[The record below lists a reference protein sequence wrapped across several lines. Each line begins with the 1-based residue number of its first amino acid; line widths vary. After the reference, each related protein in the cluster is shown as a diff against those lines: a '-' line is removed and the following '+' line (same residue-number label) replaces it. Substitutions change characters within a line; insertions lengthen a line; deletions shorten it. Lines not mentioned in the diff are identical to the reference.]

1 MFLQSSGGLIFIQ
14 PSHEVI
20 RLFSCS
26 SRLRVSDR
34 LLQEAESTVQSQRL
48 SRWEVGVDFVFS
60 IVINLG
66 TQAIFLRSFTLQKG
80 VGFTVVF
87 LTLALL
93 RRYLVRRGFN
103 LLVAPDTGQSRQ
115 MSLVEATTD
124 TVIGVA
130 MAFALV
136 LLWYPGE
143 PLPRISGLIVA
154 SYILTLLRR
163 YAMRRIFEWFSYV
176 PSSYGS

>member
-1 MFLQSSGGLIFIQ
+1 M
-14 PSHEVI
+14 
-20 RLFSCS
+20 
-26 SRLRVSDR
+26 
-34 LLQEAESTVQSQRL
+34 QSQKL

-60 IVINLG
+60 IAINLG
-66 TQAIFLRSFTLQKG
+66 TQAIFFHSFTLTKG
-80 VGFTVVF
+80 VSFTAVF

-103 LLVAPDTGQSRQ
+103 LLVAPGTGQSRQ

-124 TVIGVA
+124 TVLAVA
-130 MAFALV
+130 MAFGLV

-143 PLPRISGLIVA
+143 PMPRISGLILV
-154 SYILTLLRR
+154 SYVLTLARR
-163 YAMRRIFEWFSYV
+163 YVMRRIFEWFAYV

>member
-1 MFLQSSGGLIFIQ
+1 
-14 PSHEVI
+14 
-20 RLFSCS
+20 
-26 SRLRVSDR
+26 
-34 LLQEAESTVQSQRL
+34 
-48 SRWEVGVDFVFS
+48 
-60 IVINLG
+60 
-66 TQAIFLRSFTLQKG
+66 LQKG
-80 VGFTVVF
+80 LGFTTVF

-103 LLVAPDTGQSRQ
+103 GLVAAGTSQSRK

-130 MAFALV
+130 MALGLV

-143 PLPRISGLIVA
+143 PMPRISGLILS
-154 SYILTLLRR
+154 SYVLTLARR
-163 YAMRRIFEWFSYV
+163 YVMRRLFEWFSYV

>member
-1 MFLQSSGGLIFIQ
+1 M
-14 PSHEVI
+14 
-20 RLFSCS
+20 
-26 SRLRVSDR
+26 
-34 LLQEAESTVQSQRL
+34 QSQRL
-48 SRWEVGVDFVFS
+48 SRWEVGVDFGFS
-60 IVINLG
+60 IVINLA

-103 LLVAPDTGQSRQ
+103 LLVEPGTGQSRQ

-124 TVIGVA
+124 TALAVA

-136 LLWYPGE
+136 MLWYPGE
-143 PLPRISGLIVA
+143 PMPRITGLILA
-154 SYILTLLRR
+154 SYVLTLARR
-163 YAMRRIFEWFSYV
+163 YVMRRVFEWFSYI